1 MTEDLE
7 KLKKYLPKGYCTILA
22 KEFGV
27 TEVTASNA
35 LMGKHR
41 RFDIITRAIEMA
53 KETIRMQKELKETIS
68 EVEQ

>member
-1 MTEDLE
+1 MVEDLE

-35 LMGKHR
+35 LSGKHR
-41 RFDIITRAIEMA
+41 RFDIIKRAIEMA
-53 KETIRMQKELKETIS
+53 KESISIQKELKETVN
-68 EVEQ
+68 EVE